1 MKKFPYLRS
10 NSKFPDIGNVNV
22 YQYDNEF
29 DYSRYVPTQ
38 MKITMCA
45 VPWDMGEAHIG
56 ARTISGIG
64 NVVHFGSK
72 ANRDAWFA
80 AIPDSECYR
89 FETKYKELHKDL
101 FIDVPVPF
109 DVCAHYNYIMV
120 EYSLFANDDSPVMY
134 ETENGVRKWFW
145 FVREV
150 EMLAANTTRLHLLDD
165 AFQTWIYDVDV
176 TGMVLERGHAPM
188 FAMKAAQYL
197 SNPVGNNDYLLT
209 EDVNFGQ
216 ASTVRHVEAL
226 GLNSGDTVACI
237 ATTANPRGAWG
248 TKSAGTWNV
257 PTSDYNNVQGQPSVK
272 VFAVDLDDLN
282 VFLTNVVR
290 LVPQFAQTV
299 KGVFFASKALVT
311 IGASFTFAD
320 TTCHEVSAT
329 RKQLDLIELD
339 TQMFGYPEQY
349 IDIAKLYTSP
359 YAHLEITDENGNVDV
374 VRIEDS
380 TGTLRVSAAMS
391 LAWPYISIDAHLL
404 GTGGNAGSTVTF
416 RNLDA
421 HDFPV
426 AGMWYET
433 LRTWEVPTFAVI
445 LSPATEY
452 DYSSHFDRVQRKN
465 DYDTAFANTSA
476 SASTNKTNSD
486 NVALSAR
493 NNANDSA
500 STTKTNA
507 DSKASTAKTNADASA
522 DTAKSNTTLA
532 TTAAKNNADADADLV
547 TDNATLAETANT
559 AITTASNASADRS
572 LNATRTY
579 NFDVYDSNNAIT
591 NATASATT
599 QAQEQQAAISAG
611 SGAAS
616 AAVGAI
622 SSAAT
627 GNVAGAIS
635 SAINGLI
642 GAGSTLASS
651 DVAIHLTQAEAAIAI
666 LNNGYQAEAATT
678 KSDSD
683 TQNQKTTAVNMR
695 DIQNTLTTSQA
706 ANNAATTKANA
717 TRTKT
722 ANDSAATN
730 TQTTEKNNNARSY
743 TTETNANANTYNTD
757 TGNAS
762 RTYNTEIAANTATYN
777 TSVANA
783 TRTRDNAAA
792 DVANDVKQAA
802 LRAPFEFGRF
812 SGGNGTT
819 KPIAL
824 FANVVTQSKSAIASA
839 GDEFLRYGYTLDK
852 QWDFDGNW
860 NVGKYFTYWKLRD
873 FWVSNLNVPD
883 MYMDR
888 LRFFLFGGVTIWKN
902 PEDIGKRNIY
912 ENFQ

>member
-10 NSKFPDIGNVNV
+10 DSGFPDIGNVDV
-22 YQYDNEF
+22 YRYDNDY
-29 DYSRYVPTQ
+29 DYSRYTPTQ
-38 MKITMCA
+38 MRITLCA

-72 ANRDAWFA
+72 ASRDAWFA

-89 FETKYKELHKDL
+89 FKSKYKELHRDL
-101 FIDVPVPF
+101 YIDIPVPF
-109 DVCAHYNYIMV
+109 DVCARFNYIMV
-120 EYSLFANDDSPVMY
+120 EYSLFANDASPVMY
-134 ETENGVRKWFW
+134 ENDEGVRKWFW

-165 AFQTWIYDVDV
+165 AWQTWIYDVDV

-188 FAMKAAQYL
+188 FAMKAGQFL
-197 SNPVGNNDYLLT
+197 SNPVGNNCYLLT

-216 ASTVRHVEAL
+216 PSTVRHVETL
-226 GLNSGDTVACI
+226 GLNSSDMVACI

-248 TKSAGTWNV
+248 TKNAGTWNV
-257 PTSDYNNVQGQPSVK
+257 PASAYNNVQGQPSVK
-272 VFAVDLDDLN
+272 VFALDLDDLN
-282 VFLTNVVR
+282 VFLTNVAR
-290 LVPQFAQTV
+290 LIPQFVQTV
-299 KGVFFASKALVT
+299 KGVFFASETLVNLD
-311 IGASFTFAD
+311 ASFTFAN
-320 TTCHEVSAT
+320 TTCYEVSAT
-329 RKQLDLIELD
+329 RKQLDLIDLD
-339 TQMFGYPEQY
+339 TQMFGYPTQY
-349 IDIAKLYTSP
+349 MDIAKLYTSP
-359 YAHLEITDENGNVDV
+359 YAHIEITDENGNVDV

-391 LAWPYISIDAHLL
+391 LAWPYIAIDAHLM
-404 GTGGNAGSTVTF
+404 GAGGNADATVTF
-416 RNLDA
+416 RNLNV

-426 AGMWYET
+426 TGMWYET

-445 LSPATEY
+445 MSPATEY
-452 DYSSHFDRVQRKN
+452 DYASHFDRVQRKN
-465 DYDTAFANTSA
+465 DYDTAFANAST
-476 SASTNKTNSD
+476 SASTNKTNAD
-486 NVALSAR
+486 NIASSAR
-493 NNANDSA
+493 SNANDSA
-500 STTKTNA
+500 STTKSNA
-507 DSKASTAKTNADASA
+507 DSKASTAKANADDSA

-547 TDNATLAETANT
+547 TDNAALAETANT
-559 AITTASNASADRS
+559 AITTTSNASADRS
-572 LNATRTY
+572 LNATRAY

-591 NATASATT
+591 NATATATT

-642 GAGSTLASS
+642 GAGATLASS
-651 DVAIHLTQAEAAIAI
+651 DVAVHLTQAEAAIAI

-678 KSDSD
+678 KSDTD
-683 TQNQKTTAVNMR
+683 TQNQKTTAIGMR
-695 DIQNTLTTSQA
+695 DIQNTLVTSQA

-730 TQTTEKNNNARSY
+730 TQTTEKTNNARSY
-743 TTETNANANTYNTD
+743 STETNANAATYATD
-757 TGNAS
+757 TGNAT
-762 RTYNTEIAANTATYN
+762 RTYNTEIDANLATYN
-777 TSVANA
+777 TAIANA

-792 DVANDVKQAA
+792 NVANDVKQAA
-802 LRAPFEFGRF
+802 LRQPFEFGQF
-812 SGGNGTT
+812 SGGNGAT

-824 FANVVTQSKSAIASA
+824 FANVVTQSGSAIASA
-839 GDEFLRYGYTLDK
+839 GDEFLRYGYKLER
-852 QWDFDGNW
+852 QWEFDGNW
-860 NVGKYFTYWKLRD
+860 NIGRYFTYWKLRD

-883 MYMDR
+883 MYMDK
-888 LRFFLFGGVTIWKN
+888 LRFFLFGGVTIWRK
-902 PEDIGKRNIY
+902 PEDIGKRTIY